1 MREYKTYYLFL
12 LGLIGIF
19 FMPILIQK
27 GMFVDGLWYATIA
40 NNLSNGLGTFWQP
53 MLTETMAPEF
63 YSHPPLVFW
72 LQSLFFDVFGHGLFV
87 EKIYATLTFLLT
99 MLMIHKVW
107 REINFD
113 NEKLKKL
120 SFVPLILWFLCER
133 TYANFPN
140 NLLECTQGVFILS
153 SILFIFKG
161 IRFNNRKSNVLFLIA
176 GLFLALSFLSKGYT
190 GLFPLI
196 VIVLHQFYFR
206 AFTFLTSIKYLSL
219 IHI

>member
-72 LQSLFFDVFGHGLFV
+72 LQSLFFDVFTSTPKYFSAIMSG
-87 EKIYATLTFLLT
+87 
-99 MLMIHKVW
+99 
-107 REINFD
+107 NFCPD
-113 NEKLKKL
+113 IFSMDASN
-120 SFVPLILWFLCER
+120 SVPFAYIIMF
-133 TYANFPN
+133 
-140 NLLECTQGVFILS
+140 
-153 SILFIFKG
+153 FKTKMY
-161 IRFNNRKSNVLFLIA
+161 FNN
-176 GLFLALSFLSKGYT
+176 
-190 GLFPLI
+190 
-196 VIVLHQFYFR
+196 
-206 AFTFLTSIKYLSL
+206 
-219 IHI
+219 